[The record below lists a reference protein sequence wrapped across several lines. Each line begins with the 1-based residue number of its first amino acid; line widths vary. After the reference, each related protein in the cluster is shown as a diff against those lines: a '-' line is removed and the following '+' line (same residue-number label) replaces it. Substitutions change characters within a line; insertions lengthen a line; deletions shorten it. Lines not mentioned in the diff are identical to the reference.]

1 MLRFPGLS
9 TEGEASVATGRTWRI
24 GVIGCGAWGPN
35 HVRNFSA
42 LPNAEVVGAA
52 DLQADRL
59 ARVKAIV
66 PGVATF
72 TDASEMMAATR
83 PDAVVISTPTMTH
96 FNVVKQAL
104 AAGKHVL
111 CEKPLC
117 LTGDEA
123 DLLVKLADEAGLRL
137 MVGHVF
143 MFNPGVLKLKEL
155 MRAGEL
161 GSRIYYLFARRT
173 NLGPIRQDVN
183 AVLDL
188 ASHDVSIYNF
198 LLDAV
203 PTQVSAVGQSFLQ
216 PGIQDVAVI
225 TLTYPGGIIGSIHVS
240 WLDPRKVREIR
251 VVGDRRMAMWDE
263 LATLA
268 PVMVFDK
275 GVTKKPREYSDFG
288 EFQLLTREGDVTVP
302 RVPPEE
308 PLRNQAKAFIEALE
322 TPETIRSDG
331 RVGAQVV
338 RVLAAINESM
348 ARGGA
353 PISIHSPEGR

>member
-1 MLRFPGLS
+1 MLRFREFS
-9 TEGEASVATGRTWRI
+9 SEGATTVATARRWRI

-42 LPNAEVVGAA
+42 LPDAEVVGAA
-52 DLQADRL
+52 DLQPDRL
-59 ARVKAIV
+59 ARVRAIV

-72 TDASEMMAATR
+72 TDAAEMMAAAK
-83 PDAVVISTPTMTH
+83 PDAVVVSTPTMTH
-96 FNVVKQAL
+96 YDVVRQAL
-104 AAGKHVL
+104 EAGVHVL

-117 LTGDEA
+117 LTGGEA
-123 DLLVKLADEAGLRL
+123 DALVALADERNLRL

-143 MFNPGVLKLKEL
+143 MFNPGILKLKEL
-155 MRAGEL
+155 VRTGEL
-161 GSRIYYLFARRT
+161 GSRIFYLFARRT

-203 PTQVSAVGQSFLQ
+203 PTQVSAVGQAFLQ

-225 TLTYPGGIIGSIHVS
+225 TLTYPGGVIGSIHVS
-240 WLDPRKVREIR
+240 WLDPKKVREIT
-251 VVGDRRMAMWDE
+251 VVGDRRMATWDD
-263 LATLA
+263 LATLG

-275 GVTKKPREYSDFG
+275 GVTKKPREYADFG

-302 RVPPEE
+302 RVPPAE
-308 PLRNQAKAFIEALE
+308 PLRMQAQAFIEALE
-322 TPETIRSDG
+322 APEKIRSDG

-338 RVLAAINESM
+338 RALAAINESM
-348 ARGGA
+348 ANGGA
-353 PISIHSPEGR
+353 PVALA

>member
-1 MLRFPGLS
+1 VN
-9 TEGEASVATGRTWRI
+9 TARTWRI

-52 DLQADRL
+52 DLRPDRL
-59 ARVKAIV
+59 ARVKGIV
-66 PGVATF
+66 PGLATF
-72 TDASEMMAATR
+72 TDAAEMMAALT
-83 PDAVVISTPTMTH
+83 PDAVVVSTPTATH
-96 FNVVKQAL
+96 FDVVRQAL
-104 AAGKHVL
+104 SAGAHVL

-117 LTGDEA
+117 LTAGEA
-123 DLLVKLADEAGLRL
+123 DELVALAERRGLRL

-143 MFNPGVLKLKEL
+143 LFNPGILKLKEL

-198 LLDAV
+198 LLDAA
-203 PTQVSAVGQSFLQ
+203 PTEVSAVGQSFLQ

-225 TLTYPGGIIGSIHVS
+225 TLSYPGGVIGSIHVS
-240 WLDPRKVREIR
+240 WLDPKKVREIT
-251 VVGDRRMAMWDE
+251 VVGDRRMATWDD
-263 LATLA
+263 LATLG

-275 GVTKKPREYSDFG
+275 GVTRKPREYSDFG

-308 PLRNQAKAFIEALE
+308 PLRMQARAFVEALDDAQKLK
-322 TPETIRSDG
+322 SDG
-331 RVGAQVV
+331 RDGARVV

-348 ARGGA
+348 AKGGA
-353 PISIHSPEGR
+353 PVTVAAAEDR

>member
-1 MLRFPGLS
+1 VDTARK
-9 TEGEASVATGRTWRI
+9 WRI

-42 LPNAEVVGAA
+42 LPDAEVVGAA
-52 DLQADRL
+52 DLRPERL
-59 ARVKAIV
+59 TRVKAIV
-66 PGVATF
+66 PGLATF
-72 TDASEMMAATR
+72 TDAAEMMAATR
-83 PDAVVISTPTMTH
+83 PDAVVVSTPTMTH
-96 FNVVKQAL
+96 YDVVRQAL
-104 AAGKHVL
+104 AAGTHVL

-117 LTGDEA
+117 LTGAEA
-123 DLLVKLADEAGLRL
+123 DALVALADECGLRL

-143 MFNPGVLKLKEL
+143 MFNPGILKLKEIV
-155 MRAGEL
+155 RSGQL

-216 PGIQDVAVI
+216 PGIQDVAVV
-225 TLTYPGGIIGSIHVS
+225 TLSYPGGVIGSIHVS
-240 WLDPRKVREIR
+240 WLDPKKVREIT
-251 VVGDRRMAMWDE
+251 VVGDRRMATWDD
-263 LATLA
+263 LATLG
-268 PVMVFDK
+268 PVMMFDK
-275 GVTKKPREYSDFG
+275 GVTKTPREYADFG
-288 EFQLLTREGDVTVP
+288 QFQLLTREGDVTVP

-308 PLRNQAKAFIEALE
+308 PLRMQARAFIEALE
-322 TPETIRSDG
+322 APEKIQSDG

-348 ARGGA
+348 AKGGA
-353 PISIHSPEGR
+353 PVAVSAPEGR

>member
-1 MLRFPGLS
+1 MDTR
-9 TEGEASVATGRTWRI
+9 RKWRI

-52 DLQADRL
+52 DLQPDRL

-66 PGVATF
+66 PGIATF
-72 TDASEMMAATR
+72 ADAAAMMAATT
-83 PDAVVISTPTMTH
+83 PDAVVVATPTMTH
-96 FNVVKQAL
+96 FDVVREAL

-117 LTGDEA
+117 LTGEEA
-123 DLLVKLADEAGLRL
+123 DTLVRLADERNLRL

-143 MFNPGVLKLKEL
+143 MFNPGILKLKEL
-155 MRAGEL
+155 VRTGEL

-198 LLDAV
+198 LLDAA

-225 TLTYPGGIIGSIHVS
+225 TLTYPGGVIGSIHVS
-240 WLDPRKVREIR
+240 WLDPKKVREIT
-251 VVGDRRMAMWDE
+251 VVGDRRMATWDD
-263 LATLA
+263 LATLG

-275 GVTKKPREYSDFG
+275 GVTKKPREYADFG

-302 RVPPEE
+302 RVPTAE
-308 PLRNQAKAFIEALE
+308 PLRMQAQAFIEALDA
-322 TPETIRSDG
+322 PEKIRSDG
-331 RVGAQVV
+331 RVGADVV

-348 ARGGA
+348 AQGGA
-353 PISIHSPEGR
+353 PVTVGAPEGR